1 MNKIGF
7 IGLGVMGFLMAGHL
21 SKKYPVI
28 AYNRSLE
35 KAQKWGQT
43 YSGQATSKLADLAD
57 CDLVCLCV
65 GKDEDVKENITQLV
79 PLLKQ
84 GSIIVDHTT
93 ASADI
98 EIEMAAFCTQYG
110 IEYLDAPVSGGQAGA
125 ENGVLTIMVGGDEQ
139 ILEKAKPILSVYAK
153 QITHMGGTGKGQIA
167 KMVNQVLLTG
177 ILQGLAEGLALAQK
191 GGLDIIKLRDALK
204 EGAAGSW
211 QLENRAQT
219 MAEGKF
225 DFGFALD
232 LMRKDLDIVENYAK
246 KAGVLLPVTK
256 MVHDF
261 YDELSVGGDGRLDT
275 SALIKRLKVS

>member
-1 MNKIGF
+1 MKKIGF
-7 IGLGVMGFLMAGHL
+7 IGLGVMGFPMTGHL
-21 SKKYPVI
+21 SKKYDVI
-28 AYNRSLE
+28 AYNRSPE
-35 KAQKWGQT
+35 KAQKWEQT
-43 YSGQATSKLADLAD
+43 YSGQATSNLANLAD

-65 GKDEDVKENITQLV
+65 GKDEDVKENITQLA

-98 EIEMAAFCTQYG
+98 EIEMAEYCAQYG
-110 IEYLDAPVSGGQAGA
+110 INYLDAPVSGGQAGA

-139 ILEKAKPILSVYAK
+139 TLEKAKPVLSAYSK
-153 QITHMGGTGKGQIA
+153 QITHMGSTGKGQIA
-167 KMVNQVLLTG
+167 KMVNQVLLAG
-177 ILQGLAEGLALAQK
+177 VLQGLAEGLTLAQK

-211 QLENRAQT
+211 QLVNRAQT

-232 LMRKDLDIVENYAK
+232 LMRKDLDIVDNFAE
-246 KAGVLLPVTK
+246 KAVISLPVTQ
-256 MVHDF
+256 MVHGF
-261 YDELSVGGDGRLDT
+261 FDELSSQGDGRLDT
-275 SALIKRLKVS
+275 SALIKRLK

>member
-7 IGLGVMGFLMAGHL
+7 IGLGVMGFPMAGHL
-21 SKKYPVI
+21 SDKYSVV
-28 AYNRSLE
+28 AYNRSPG

-43 YSGQATSKLADLAD
+43 YSGQATSHLADLAD

-65 GKDEDVKENITQLV
+65 GKDEDVKENITQLA
-79 PLLKQ
+79 PMLKQ

-98 EIEMAAFCTQYG
+98 EVEMAAFCAQYG
-110 IEYLDAPVSGGQAGA
+110 IDYLDAPVSGGQAGA
-125 ENGVLTIMVGGDEQ
+125 QNGVLTIMVGGDEP
-139 ILEKAKPILSVYAK
+139 ILEKAKPILNSYAK
-153 QITHMGGTGKGQIA
+153 QITHMGDTGKGQIA

-177 ILQGLAEGLALAQK
+177 ALQGLAEGLTLAQK

-211 QLENRAQT
+211 QLVNRAQT
-219 MAEGKF
+219 MTEGKF

-232 LMRKDLDIVENYAK
+232 LMRKDLDIVDNFAE
-246 KAGVLLPVTK
+246 KAEIFLPVTK
-256 MVHDF
+256 MVHGF
-261 YDELSVGGDGRLDT
+261 FDELSSHGDGRLDT
-275 SALIKRLKVS
+275 SALIKRLK